1 MVKGIS
7 LFILL
12 ASQISTIAA
21 QGELL
26 QYVGRIPQCGISCI
40 LQQVPVSAC
49 GSLSNTTCIC
59 SDQPLRDATQACIL
73 KGCESYVDAIDTAR
87 VEAEAC
93 GRPYRDR
100 RGSLWAP
107 MGVEVVAFISVW
119 LRLYIRWT
127 TLGGFESDD
136 WAILVAVV
144 LYVPFWVIG
153 RYVGIM
159 AFGRDIWT
167 VETADLILGLKLFY
181 VAESFYLVVLALTK
195 ISLLCFFLRV
205 FPNRVFRWA
214 TFATIALVSVSTTV
228 LVFLQIFQCVPVRY
242 IWERIKGNFGPHSC
256 LDINKL
262 AYTAAAFSITED
274 VIILLLPLPSLIRLN
289 VNLRTKIG
297 IILMFSLG
305 ILILITSC
313 VRLRSLVLFARSG
326 NPTWDSSDALI
337 WTSFEVAISLL
348 VTSLP
353 ALRAVLN
360 KFVRDL
366 TEARSNRSKI
376 SKRTGE
382 TNQSASPRF
391 AAKASGGRDGQISQV
406 GQDSGPQVEQA
417 DALSI
422 EENEARFSSDR
433 QPRTAVS
440 WPNLRTI
447 YSMALGKQGQ
457 IQTESEEELE
467 LGSRTYGNVR
477 TDIWSE
483 SSQQG
488 PRR

>member
-136 WAILVAVV
+136 WAILVAV
-144 LYVPFWVIG
+144 
-153 RYVGIM
+153 
-159 AFGRDIWT
+159 
-167 VETADLILGLKLFY
+167 LFY

-313 VRLRSLVLFARSG
+313 VRLRSLVL
-326 NPTWDSSDALI
+326 SDALI

-391 AAKASGGRDGQISQV
+391 AAKASGGRDGQISPA
-406 GQDSGPQVEQA
+406 GQDSGPQVHQA